1 MVAPLGNL
9 NTALRTA
16 QSGLWTTQQVLDVVA
31 NNVANV
37 NTPGYSRK
45 EAQLDPVTLA
55 GAGVGVQMK
64 GLSRTV
70 DQGLLATL
78 RRESGALKAADIA
91 ATFEGRLQDVFGTP
105 DSNSSIAHLLT
116 SLQTA
121 IQSLAASPDESLAA
135 RDAVRWAEQVGTTL
149 NQMSGTVQGLRR
161 DADQRLAAGIREAST
176 LLANIADLN
185 GRIVHDSLA
194 GRDTTGLSD
203 ARDQAADHLAELLDV
218 RVMTREQ
225 GDMVIFTAAG
235 RTLVDGTA
243 VRLSHTPAASVDA
256 LSTYAE
262 GDFAG
267 IFAEAAGITTD
278 ITSALGKGE
287 LGQLVALR
295 DQTLP
300 DVQSTLDALAATLR
314 DTLSQVHNRGL
325 AFPGL
330 SQATGSRV
338 FAQPATQTISLA
350 SGDTV
355 IALFDASGTH
365 RASTAVSTLMGGA
378 GPWTIST
385 VAAALDGWL
394 NTNAGP
400 QAGCGITD
408 SRLAID
414 LATTT
419 LGLAFRDQASAAPGA
434 VREDARIAFSAVGG
448 AGADETV
455 AGFSSFFGLNDL
467 FVDKA
472 PASVRESAQALGAAS
487 LAQT

>member
-243 VRLSHTPAASVDA
+243 VSDDPTGDAARHRVGLAGGGRVNDA
-256 LSTYAE
+256 VSWAE
-262 GDFAG
+262 GHLG
-267 IFAEAAGITTD
+267 EA
-278 ITSALGKGE
+278 
-287 LGQLVALR
+287 
-295 DQTLP
+295 
-300 DVQSTLDALAATLR
+300 
-314 DTLSQVHNRGL
+314 
-325 AFPGL
+325 
-330 SQATGSRV
+330 
-338 FAQPATQTISLA
+338 
-350 SGDTV
+350 
-355 IALFDASGTH
+355 
-365 RASTAVSTLMGGA
+365 
-378 GPWTIST
+378 
-385 VAAALDGWL
+385 
-394 NTNAGP
+394 
-400 QAGCGITD
+400 
-408 SRLAID
+408 
-414 LATTT
+414 
-419 LGLAFRDQASAAPGA
+419 
-434 VREDARIAFSAVGG
+434 
-448 AGADETV
+448 
-455 AGFSSFFGLNDL
+455 
-467 FVDKA
+467 
-472 PASVRESAQALGAAS
+472 
-487 LAQT
+487 